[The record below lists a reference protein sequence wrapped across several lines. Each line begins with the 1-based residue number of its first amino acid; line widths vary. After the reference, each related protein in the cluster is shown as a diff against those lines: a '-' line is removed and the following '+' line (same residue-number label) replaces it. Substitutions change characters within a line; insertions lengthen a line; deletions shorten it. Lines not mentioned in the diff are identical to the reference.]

1 MTARVTLMTVSN
13 ECDHLNDWG
22 NSDDLDDGDDWVD

>member
-1 MTARVTLMTVSN
+1 MTLMTVSN

-22 NSDDLDDGDDWVD
+22 NSDDLDDEDDWID